1 MNFNTKYEIC
11 YYLKLLIYPSK
22 IIGKTVEVAYQ
33 AESIGRNGEPVLDFA
48 RFKSIRKDK

>member
-1 MNFNTKYEIC
+1 MSREMRRQFFADPN
-11 YYLKLLIYPSK
+11 K
-22 IIGKTVEVAYQ
+22 IIGRTVEVAYQ